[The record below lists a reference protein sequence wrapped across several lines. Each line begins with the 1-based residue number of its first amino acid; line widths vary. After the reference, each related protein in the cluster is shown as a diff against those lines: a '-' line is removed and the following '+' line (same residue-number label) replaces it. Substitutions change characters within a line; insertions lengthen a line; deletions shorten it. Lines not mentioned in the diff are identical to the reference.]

1 LSFAQGRAVPTN
13 SAATF
18 ADGVAV
24 RTPHPDAV
32 AAINGGA
39 EHIVEV
45 SEDEIAEAMRLYYR
59 TTHNL
64 AEGAGAA
71 ALAALMK
78 ERAQMQGKRVGV
90 ILTGGNIDANKFA
103 QVLQGRTPLP

>member
-1 LSFAQGRAVPTN
+1 M
-13 SAATF
+13 
-18 ADGVAV
+18 AV
-24 RTPHPDAV
+24 RVPHPDAV
-32 AAINGGA
+32 AIINQGA
-39 EHIVEV
+39 ERIVDV

-78 ERAQMQGKRVGV
+78 EQAQMKGKRVGL
-90 ILTGGNIDANKFA
+90 ILSGGNIDADKFA

>member
-1 LSFAQGRAVPTN
+1 MPTN
-13 SAATF
+13 SALTF

-32 AAINGGA
+32 EAINRGA
-39 EHIVEV
+39 DHIVEV
-45 SEDEIAEAMRLYYR
+45 SEDEIAEAMRLCYR
-59 TTHNL
+59 TTHNV

-78 ERAQMQGKRVGV
+78 EREHMRSKRVGV
-90 ILTGGNIDANKFA
+90 ILSGGNIDASKFA

>member
-13 SAATF
+13 SAASF

-32 AAINGGA
+32 AIINRGA
-39 EHIVEV
+39 DHVVEV
-45 SEDEIAEAMRLYYR
+45 SEDEIADAMRLYYR

-78 ERAQMQGKRVGV
+78 EKAQMKGLRVGV
-90 ILTGGNIDANKFA
+90 ILTGGNIDGAKFA